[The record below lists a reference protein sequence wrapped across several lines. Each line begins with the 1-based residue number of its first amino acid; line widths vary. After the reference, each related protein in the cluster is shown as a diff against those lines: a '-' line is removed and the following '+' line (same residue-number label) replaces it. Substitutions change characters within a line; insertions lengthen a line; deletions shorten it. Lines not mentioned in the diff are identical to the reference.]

1 MSDVQSNVGPVYP
14 GHPLASKGRLA
25 AWLAL
30 WFGVALVAIFQHG
43 PVPMYST
50 RTLAVAWEMWQRH
63 SFLVPYLNGAPY
75 SDKAPLLFWLIHAG
89 WAVGGVGD
97 GWPRLLEVLLGGVQ
111 LLLCIR
117 LARRL
122 FPAQAAIAYA
132 APLLLMSFSYAFEFG
147 LQSMYEVLLADC
159 VLAALLALRP
169 GPGEAPPNLAGFAV
183 ATALGLLTKGP
194 VMLLHVGLPWL
205 LGPLWQS
212 WASRHRARW
221 YATGAL
227 AVLGAVAVLLAW
239 ALSAS
244 AAGGEVYRQQLLF
257 HQTAGRVVDAF
268 AHRQPFWWYLPV
280 LPVLVF
286 PFVLWPRPWLG
297 IAALPLRR
305 DDGLRFLAAWL
316 LPVLLGFSLVSGKQ
330 AYYLLPE
337 YAGFALLLAAAL
349 AHAPGM
355 TTRTSRWLAPWPLA
369 VFTLALGIGLLSL
382 PTLVA
387 HGMATSPMLQSLG
400 TRSRGFGLLFMLL
413 AALLVRRG
421 AELEKIVLVA
431 LLGALAVNTLFT
443 LTWWHA
449 FDVRDASELL
459 ARAEAEGRPIFNN
472 ESYNGQ
478 FTFLGRLTRPVEEA
492 AGAEA
497 LRSWARANPRGLVI
511 VYPKTEAEARACP
524 SLHIQRFRGVWL
536 AIRPAATY
544 QAHATT
550 PCP

>member
-1 MSDVQSNVGPVYP
+1 MPSS
-14 GHPLASKGRLA
+14 GRLA

-89 WAVGGVGD
+89 WAVTGAGD
-97 GWPRLLEVLLGGVQ
+97 GWPRLLEVLLGGVE
-111 LLLCIR
+111 LLLCVR

-122 FPAQAAIAYA
+122 FPAQAAIAYV

-159 VLAALLALRP
+159 VLMALLALRP
-169 GPGEAPPNLAGFAV
+169 GPGDAPPNPVGFASAV
-183 ATALGLLTKGP
+183 ALGLLAKGP

-205 LGPLWQS
+205 SGPLWQP

-221 YATGAL
+221 YADGTLAL
-227 AVLGAVAVLLAW
+227 LGAVAVLLAW

-244 AAGGEVYRQQLLF
+244 AAGGEAYRQQLLF

-280 LPVLVF
+280 LPALLF

-305 DDGLRFLAAWL
+305 DDGLRFLVAWL
-316 LPVLLGFSLVSGKQ
+316 LPVLVAFSLVSGKQ

-337 YAGFALLLAAAL
+337 YAGFALLLAAAQVR
-349 AHAPGM
+349 APVA
-355 TTRTSRWLAPWPLA
+355 TTSRWPGPWPLA
-369 VFTLALGIGLLSL
+369 LFALALAIGLLWL
-382 PTLVA
+382 PSLVA
-387 HGMATSPMLQSLG
+387 HGTVHSPMLQSFA
-400 TRSRGFGLLFMLL
+400 THSRGFGLLFVLL
-413 AALLVRRG
+413 AALLATRG
-421 AELEKIVLVA
+421 AELEKVVLSA
-431 LLGALAVNTLFT
+431 LLGVLAINTLFT

-449 FDVRDASELL
+449 FDLHEASAVL

-472 ESYNGQ
+472 EGYNGQ
-478 FTFLGRLTRPVEEA
+478 FTFAGRLTRPIDEA
-492 AGAEA
+492 AGPVA
-497 LRSWARANPRGLVI
+497 LRQWAAAHPQGV
-511 VYPKTEAEARACP
+511 VVTYPKTEAEARACP
-524 SLHIQRFRGVWL
+524 ALHVQRFRGVWL
-536 AIRPAATY
+536 AIRPAAAY
-544 QAHATT
+544 LPPAAT

>member
-1 MSDVQSNVGPVYP
+1 MPSS
-14 GHPLASKGRLA
+14 GRLA

-75 SDKAPLLFWLIHAG
+75 SDKTPLLFWLIHAG

-97 GWPRLLEVLLGGVQ
+97 GWPRLLEVLLGGLQ

-169 GPGEAPPNLAGFAV
+169 GPGEARPNLPGFA
-183 ATALGLLTKGP
+183 AAMALGLLAKGP
-194 VMLLHVGLPWL
+194 VMLLHAGLPWL
-205 LGPLWQS
+205 LGPLWQP

-227 AVLGAVAVLLAW
+227 AVAAALAVLLAW

-244 AAGGEVYRQQLLF
+244 AMGGEAYRQQLLF
-257 HQTAGRVVDAF
+257 HQTAGRVVNAF
-268 AHRQPFWWYLPV
+268 AHRQPLWWYLPV

-349 AHAPGM
+349 ASAPSKSPRG
-355 TTRTSRWLAPWPLA
+355 LGPWPLA
-369 VFTLALGIGLLSL
+369 LFALLLGIGLLAL

-387 HGMATSPMLQSLG
+387 RGMVHWPMLQSFA
-400 TRSRGFGLLFMLL
+400 THSRGFGVLFVLL
-413 AALLVRRG
+413 AALLATRG
-421 AELEKIVLVA
+421 AELEKIVLSA
-431 LLGALAVNTLFT
+431 LLGVLAINTLFT

-449 FDVRDASELL
+449 FDLRDASAVL
-459 ARAEAEGRPIFNN
+459 AKAEAEHRPIFNN
-472 ESYNGQ
+472 EGYNGQ
-478 FTFLGRLTRPVEEA
+478 FTFAGRLTRPIDEA
-492 AGAEA
+492 AGPVA
-497 LRSWARANPRGLVI
+497 LRQWAAAHPQGV
-511 VYPKTEAEARACP
+511 VVTYPKTEAEARACP
-524 SLHIQRFRGVWL
+524 ALHVQRFRGVWL
-536 AIRPAATY
+536 AIRAASVYLPQT
-544 QAHATT
+544 AT

>member
-1 MSDVQSNVGPVYP
+1 MSAVRSHAGPASPAPAFPSNR
-14 GHPLASKGRLA
+14 RLA
-25 AWLAL
+25 GWLAL
-30 WFGVALVAIFQHG
+30 WFAVALVAIFQHG

-89 WAVGGVGD
+89 WALVGVSD
-97 GWPRLLEVLLGGVQ
+97 GWPRLLEVLLGAVQ

-169 GPGEAPPNLAGFAV
+169 GPGEERPNLPGFAV
-183 ATALGLLTKGP
+183 AVALGLLAKGP
-194 VMLLHVGLPWL
+194 VMLLHAGLPWL
-205 LGPLWQS
+205 LGPLWQP
-212 WASRHRARW
+212 WASRYRARW

-227 AVLGAVAVLLAW
+227 AVLAALAVLLAW
-239 ALSAS
+239 ALGAS
-244 AAGGEVYRQQLLF
+244 AVGGEVYRQQLLF

-268 AHRQPFWWYLPV
+268 AHRQPLWWYLPV
-280 LPVLVF
+280 LPALVF

-297 IAALPLRR
+297 IVALPLNR

-316 LPVLLGFSLVSGKQ
+316 APVLLGFSLVSGKQ

-349 AHAPGM
+349 AYAP
-355 TTRTSRWLAPWPLA
+355 SRSPRGLGPWPLA
-369 VFTLALGIGLLSL
+369 LFTLLLGIGLMAL
-382 PTLVA
+382 PTLVT
-387 HGMATSPMLQSLG
+387 HGVVHWPILQSFA
-400 TRSRGFGLLFMLL
+400 THSRGFGGLFVLL
-413 AALLVRRG
+413 AALLATRG
-421 AELEKIVLVA
+421 AELEKIVLSA
-431 LLGALAVNTLFT
+431 LLGVLAINTLFT

-449 FDVRDASELL
+449 FELREASAVL
-459 ARAEAEGRPIFNN
+459 ARAEAEHRSIFNN
-472 ESYNGQ
+472 EGYNGQ
-478 FTFLGRLTRPVEEA
+478 FTFAGRLTRRIDEG
-492 AGAEA
+492 AGPQA
-497 LRSWARANPRGLVI
+497 LRQWAAAHPQGV
-511 VYPKTEAEARACP
+511 VVTYPKTEAEARACP
-524 SLHIQRFRGVWL
+524 ALHVQRFRGVWL
-536 AIRPAATY
+536 AIRAASAY
-544 QAHATT
+544 LPQSAT